1 MPNYRAMYFYLFN
14 AMTDA
19 LEALENKNISTA
31 MEIIREAQCET
42 EELYM
47 EDK

>member
-14 AMTDA
+14 AITDA
-19 LEALENKNISTA
+19 LEILENNNISGA
-31 MEIIREAQCET
+31 MEILRDAQCET
-42 EELYM
+42 EELYI